1 MSDTNEVIK
10 GIKIVLL
17 GEAGVGKTCL
27 LSRFIT
33 GQFDKETLSTNGASF
48 VSKQIKYE
56 HLKKTLELD
65 IWDTAGQE
73 KYRALTK
80 LFYKDAS
87 MIILVYDI
95 TKKETFDNL
104 KNYWY
109 KEIKDSCDKKIILA
123 IAGNKSDLYV
133 NEDVPEP
140 EARDFAESINAIFT
154 LTSAKDNDG
163 VEKLFRDIGNKY
175 LESNFQEKVSEA
187 QKKQSPSFVMQKK
200 EYIEEKNKK
209 KACC

>member
-56 HLKKTLELD
+56 HLKKTLVLD

-140 EARDFAESINAIFT
+140 EARDFAESINAIFA

-175 LESNFQEKVSEA
+175 LESIFQEKASEA
-187 QKKQSPSFVMQKK
+187 QKEQFPNIEIQK
-200 EYIEEKNKK
+200 EENTE
-209 KACC
+209 

>member
-27 LSRFIT
+27 ISRFIT
-33 GQFDKETLSTNGASF
+33 GQFDEKIQATNGASYA
-48 VSKQIKYE
+48 SKQIKYE
-56 HLKKTLELD
+56 HLKKNLVLD

-80 LFYKDAS
+80 IFYKDAS

-109 KEIKDSCDKKIILA
+109 KEIKESCDKKIILA

-133 NEDVPEP
+133 DEDVPEQ
-140 EARDFAESINAIFT
+140 EARDFAESINAIFA

-200 EYIEEKNKK
+200 EYIGEKNKK
-209 KACC
+209 KGCC

>member
-1 MSDTNEVIK
+1 MSGLDNLDTDK
-10 GIKIVLL
+10 KLVLI
-17 GEAGVGKTCL
+17 GDSNVGKTCL
-27 LSRFIT
+27 ISSFMYS
-33 GQFDKETLSTNGASF
+33 QFDPNEPSTNGANYS
-48 VSKQIKYE
+48 SKKIEYE
-56 HLKKTLELD
+56 HLNKTLPLD

-87 MIILVYDI
+87 MIILVYDV
-95 TKKETFDNL
+95 TRKETFDNL
-104 KNYWY
+104 KNFWY
-109 KEIKDSCDKKIILA
+109 PQIKESCDKKIILA

-133 NEDVPEP
+133 DEDVPEQ
-140 EARDFAESINAIFT
+140 EARDFAESINAIFA

-200 EYIEEKNKK
+200 EYIGEKNKK